1 MRRAAC
7 TALDV
12 SRGGLYPRMRGPRAS
27 SPRQP
32 HHRALS
38 AAERQA
44 VYDVL
49 HEPRF
54 VDLAPAEIYA
64 ILLDEG
70 RYLCSI
76 RTMYRLLAAN
86 AQVRDRRDQR
96 RHPAYAKPELLATG
110 PNQVWSWDI
119 TKLKGPAKGQLFN
132 LYVIIDI
139 FSRAIV
145 GWLLAERENAGLA
158 ARLIAETCKRHN
170 IAPGTLTIHADRG
183 APMTA
188 TSTAILLTTLGVGK
202 SHSRPHQ
209 SNDNP
214 FSESQFKTLKYHP
227 TFPSRFGSIQDARAF
242 CLRFFQWYNHDHRH
256 GGIGLMTPWMV
267 HSGQAETRRN
277 ARQTVLNEAFQRN
290 PQRFVGKPPQP
301 PALMEA
307 VWINPPAEQKAA

>member
-1 MRRAAC
+1 MG
-7 TALDV
+7 LDR
-12 SRGGLYPRMRGPRAS
+12 SGLYPRR
-27 SPRQP
+27 SPTPTEALPPGKP

-44 VYDVL
+44 VLDVL
-49 HEPRF
+49 HEERF
-54 VDLAPAEIYA
+54 VDLAPAEVYA
-64 ILLDEG
+64 TLLDEG

-86 AQVRDRRDQR
+86 REVRERRDQA

-119 TKLKGPAKGQLFN
+119 TKLKGPNKGQFFN

-139 FSRAIV
+139 FSRAVV
-145 GWLLAERENAGLA
+145 GWLLAERENAALA
-158 ARLIAETCKRHN
+158 ARLISETCKRHG
-170 IAPGTLTIHADRG
+170 IPPGTLTIHADRG

-188 TSTAILLTTLGVGK
+188 TSTALLLASLGVGK

-227 TFPSRFGSIQDARAF
+227 TFPERFGGVQDARAF
-242 CLRFFQWYNHDHRH
+242 CLRFFQWYNHEHRH
-256 GGIGLMTPWMV
+256 GGIGLMTPWVV
-267 HSGQAETRRN
+267 HTGRAEAVRGARAVVLGQA
-277 ARQTVLNEAFQRN
+277 LNRH
-290 PQRFVGKPPQP
+290 PQRFVRRPPQP
-301 PALMEA
+301 PATPNA
-307 VWINPPAEQKAA
+307 VWINPPAEKIAA